1 MAGFT
6 QNIFGR
12 GKFKKNASNS
22 ISFDKYFKHCSNF
35 YNFKLFFLPRFQYDP
50 LWKYCVEVNYQFSNA
65 FMTNNE
71 KILQGLIKQQLEDEK
86 NLNYKNIVH
95 GPISESIDKNSLTIS
110 NISPSTTYKC
120 PSSKKLLSRP
130 WLIKV
135 RTNTEGKP
143 PILKCYAIDEK
154 GEIIEVE
161 GKPLLIPPIL
171 GPEAKQDIWKPK
183 GWKPIR
189 QTLKLHE
196 IAPSPKCPKHQH
208 LQKSKNYELIRET
221 LLQATIVTTII
232 EEEKHS
238 QQLLGELTRE
248 TINHRLRKLSRDY
261 SSPNWIPPK
270 WTMPKEKTQ
279 IKDETTKEDENS
291 SSSESSSISTSSSSD
306 KEGASSEA
314 KDKQKHEEEQKK
326 RLEEKKK
333 KKEKKKK
340 IRDEKQRQFRLAL
353 REAAG
358 QAAFAGTY
366 ATRVGGLG
374 RPF

>member
-12 GKFKKNASNS
+12 GKLKRDAYNS
-22 ISFDKYFKHCSNF
+22 ISFEKYFKNCAIF
-35 YNFKLFFLPRFQYDP
+35 YDFQFFCVSRIQRDP
-50 LWKYCVEVNYQFSNA
+50 LWRYRVEVNYQLSNA
-65 FMTNNE
+65 FMTNND
-71 KILQGLIKQQLEDEK
+71 KVLQELIKQQLEDEK
-86 NLNYKNIVH
+86 NLIDHENIVN
-95 GPISESIDKNSLTIS
+95 GSILESTNSNTLTIS
-110 NISPSTTYKC
+110 KLPSAIRKC
-120 PSSKKLLSRP
+120 PSSTKLLGRP

-135 RTNTEGKP
+135 QTNCEGKP
-143 PILKCYAIDEK
+143 PILTCYAIDEE

-171 GPEAKQDIWKPK
+171 GPEAKQEVWKPK

-208 LQKSKNYELIRET
+208 LQKSKKYELIRET
-221 LLQATIVTTII
+221 LLQATIVTTKK
-232 EEEKHS
+232 EGDHP
-238 QQLLGELTRE
+238 QTLLNEFSKDLFTQ
-248 TINHRLRKLSRDY
+248 RLRKLSGDLT
-261 SSPNWIPPK
+261 SPNWIPPK
-270 WTMPKEKTQ
+270 WTVPKEEMKP
-279 IKDETTKEDENS
+279 KPEATKEDESSS
-291 SSSESSSISTSSSSD
+291 SSSESLNSNTSSSSN
-306 KEGASSEA
+306 KEGASNEA
-314 KDKQKHEEEQKK
+314 KNKQKEEEEKK

-333 KKEKKKK
+333 KKEKKRK
-340 IRDEKQRQFRLAL
+340 IRDEKQRQWRLEL

>member
-12 GKFKKNASNS
+12 GKLKKNASNS
-22 ISFDKYFKHCSNF
+22 ISFAKYFENCSSF
-35 YNFKLFFLPRFQYDP
+35 CDFILFFVPRFQRDP
-50 LWKYCVEVNYQFSNA
+50 LWKYRIQVKYQLSNA
-65 FMTNNE
+65 FMTNND
-71 KILQGLIKQQLEDEK
+71 KVLQDLIKQRLEDDKHLLDHE
-86 NLNYKNIVH
+86 NIVQ
-95 GPISESIDKNSLTIS
+95 GSTGTNSLSVSKLLPVTIR
-110 NISPSTTYKC
+110 KC
-120 PSSKKLLSRP
+120 PSSKKLLGRP

-143 PILKCYAIDEK
+143 PILKCYAIDE

-161 GKPLLIPPIL
+161 GKPLLIPPVL
-171 GPEAKQDIWKPK
+171 GLEAKQEIWKPK

-196 IAPSPKCPKHQH
+196 ITPSPKCPKHQH
-208 LQKSKNYELIRET
+208 LQKSKKYELIRET
-221 LLQATIVTTII
+221 LLQATIVTTIKK
-232 EEEKHS
+232 EEQHP
-238 QQLLGELTRE
+238 QQLLKELTRD
-248 TINHRLRKLSRDY
+248 TLNYRLRKLSGNFT
-261 SSPNWIPPK
+261 SPNWIPPK
-270 WTMPKEKTQ
+270 WTMPKEET
-279 IKDETTKEDENS
+279 KDETTKEDES
-291 SSSESSSISTSSSSD
+291 STSESSSTSNSSSSD

-314 KDKQKHEEEQKK
+314 KDKQKQEEEQKK
-326 RLEEKKK
+326 QLEEKKK

-340 IRDEKQRQFRLAL
+340 IQDEKQRQWRLAL

-366 ATRVGGLG
+366 ASRVGGLG